1 MLYRIKQILNGRKR
15 KEELVA
21 YGYFDR
27 KIRNT
32 INDLDHQV
40 FMEWQRIQEE
50 ENARGTMKTGMAT
63 QRILVMFGDMTIV
76 ALKENLQL
84 IKEFQDEMKV
94 TLDKG
99 QLEVIGLKHAELFSF
114 SYLKQIENY
123 YKPMIE
129 SMFDSSNMTNQSLI
143 DNTYN
148 KIRNIAKD
156 YVADLKVK
164 NVLKKDEP
172 SVKNQKRMFTL
183 AIISLIITNIIT
195 LFVKLHK

>member
-1 MLYRIKQILNGRKR
+1 MLYKIKQILNGRKR
-15 KEELVA
+15 KEELAA

-40 FMEWQRIQEE
+40 FMEWQRLQEE
-50 ENARGTMKTGMAT
+50 ENARGTMQSGMAM
-63 QRILVMFGDMTIV
+63 QRILVMFGDMTIA
-76 ALKENLQL
+76 ALKENLKL

-94 TLDKG
+94 TLGKG

-129 SMFDSSNMTNQSLI
+129 SMFDSSNITNQLLI